1 MPLAA
6 VSPKRLLFICTGNF
20 YRSRFAEAVFN
31 HLAETRGLHWWA
43 FSRGL
48 AIHWAEGYISEFTR
62 QALAVRKIELR
73 HTGAGRVQLSEA
85 DLRSAD
91 LIIALKDEEHR
102 PMLTNMFPEWTS
114 KIVFWDVSDLPHS
127 PDVALPAIE
136 KEVWKLADE
145 LEQAD
150 QAAAAEPVADQTS

>member
-1 MPLAA
+1 MPPHPA
-6 VSPKRLLFICTGNF
+6 SPKRLLFICTGNF

-31 HLAETRGLHWWA
+31 HLAEERGLRWWA

-48 AIHWAEGYISEFTR
+48 AIHWAEGFISEHTR
-62 QALAVRKIELR
+62 HALAERGINLR

-85 DLRSAD
+85 DLQSAD

-102 PMLTNMFPEWTS
+102 PMLTNLFPAWPA
-114 KIVFWDVSDLPHS
+114 KVVFWDVSDLPHS

-136 KEVWKLADE
+136 QEVRKLADE

-150 QAAAAEPVADQTS
+150 TVAERA

>member
-1 MPLAA
+1 MAA
-6 VSPKRLLFICTGNF
+6 RPNSLKRVLFICTGNF

-31 HLAETRGLHWWA
+31 HLAEERDLGWWA

-48 AIHWAEGYISEFTR
+48 AIHWADGYISEHTR
-62 QALAVRKIELR
+62 EALSVRGIELR

-85 DLRSAD
+85 DLKSAD

-102 PMLTNMFPEWTS
+102 PMLTCQFPEWTS
-114 KIVFWDVSDLPHS
+114 KVVFWDVSDLPHS

-136 KEVWKLADE
+136 REVRKLVDE
-145 LEQAD
+145 LVQANV
-150 QAAAAEPVADQTS
+150 AA

>member
-1 MPLAA
+1 MPDPAA
-6 VSPKRLLFICTGNF
+6 SPKRLLFICTGNF

-31 HLAETRGLHWWA
+31 HIAEERGLHWWA

-48 AIHWAEGYISEFTR
+48 AIHWAEGYISEHTR
-62 QALAVRKIELR
+62 QALAHRKIELR

-85 DLRSAD
+85 DLQSAD

-102 PMLTNMFPEWTS
+102 PMLTCMFPAWTS
-114 KIVFWDVSDLPHS
+114 KVVFWDVSDLPHS

-136 KEVWKLADE
+136 REVRKLADE
-145 LEQAD
+145 LGRTESNGA
-150 QAAAAEPVADQTS
+150 VH

>member
-1 MPLAA
+1 MPVRPL
-6 VSPKRLLFICTGNF
+6 PLKRVLFICTGNF

-31 HLAETRGLHWWA
+31 HLAEERGLGWWA

-48 AIHWAEGYISEFTR
+48 AIHWADGYISEHTR
-62 QALAVRKIELR
+62 QALAFRKIELR

-85 DLRSAD
+85 DLKSAD

-102 PMLTNMFPEWTS
+102 PMLTCQFPAWTP
-114 KIVFWDVSDLPHS
+114 KVVFWDVSDLPHS

-136 KEVWKLADE
+136 REVRKLIDE
-145 LEQAD
+145 LAQAN
-150 QAAAAEPVADQTS
+150 AAA

>member
-1 MPLAA
+1 MPSSKATL
-6 VSPKRLLFICTGNF
+6 KRLLFICTGNF

-31 HLAETRGLHWWA
+31 HLAEERGLPWWA

-62 QALAVRKIELR
+62 EALVERRIELR
-73 HTGAGRVQLSEA
+73 HTGPGRVQLSEA
-85 DLRSAD
+85 DLKSAD

-102 PMLTNMFPEWTS
+102 PMLASQFPEWPS
-114 KIVFWDVSDLPHS
+114 KVVFWDVSDLPHS

-136 KEVWKLADE
+136 QAVRKLADE
-145 LEQAD
+145 LEKGEAV
-150 QAAAAEPVADQTS
+150 AAVG